1 MRLSP
6 PSSEKRFW
14 PDVFRMQ
21 IPLEPL
27 RGSQLPQNALL
38 LVGGESMEH
47 PFGLKAILQ
56 PEPLVAVR
64 DMRKFRADGLAIDE
78 FQRAQDILELGARGN
93 GRTAAVG
100 EEFGFQVRIRQAEV
114 LQIEH
119 IRPRPFLQTERVEI
133 GGQVAAIRIHLDQA
147 RHRALLGARHIHRD
161 LSGARHIHCNL
172 PGARHIG
179 RTRRRACTDRRL
191 RCGAAARGGPF
202 ASLAAR
208 NFLARLALQALEV
221 RGPRRPHRPGVLQE
235 CPIEIFDEIGVSA
248 RQGRGGQ
255 LVCR

>member
-1 MRLSP
+1 M
-6 PSSEKRFW
+6 
-14 PDVFRMQ
+14 
-21 IPLEPL
+21 
-27 RGSQLPQNALL
+27 A
-38 LVGGESMEH
+38 H

-78 FQRAQDILELGARGN
+78 LQRAQDVLELGARGN
-93 GRTAAVG
+93 GRTAAIG

-114 LQIEH
+114 LQVEH
-119 IRPRPFLQTERVEI
+119 IRSRPFLQTERVDI

-147 RHRALLGARHIHRD
+147 RHRTLLGA
-161 LSGARHIHCNL
+161 C
-172 PGARHIG
+172 HIG
-179 RTRRRACTDRRL
+179 RTRRRACTERRL
-191 RCGAAARGGPF
+191 RCGAAARGGPV
-202 ASLAAR
+202 AILAAR
-208 NFLARLALQALEV
+208 DLGARLALQALEV